1 MLIERIHF
9 FHLVIFFYFFSSC
22 CGSRRFENLSIRCS
36 TCTRTSFNRICDPQ
50 WVLSKSHSKAIL
62 IQNNMHFFHR
72 VYNNSPTSSEIH
84 LMRTRW
90 NRCSHIRFECF
101 VLTQK
106 NARKLNKS
114 LMASL
119 KPTNSP
125 HAGTSSD
132 GRWALA
138 RPYVALA
145 ASEWMGNDSLQTW
158 ANACFK
164 RNPFNLTLL
173 TQIILNKL
181 LLPNATQL
189 QTCST
194 HSEKITKTKQLKKRI
209 FK

>member
-1 MLIERIHF
+1 
-9 FHLVIFFYFFSSC
+9 
-22 CGSRRFENLSIRCS
+22 
-36 TCTRTSFNRICDPQ
+36 
-50 WVLSKSHSKAIL
+50 
-62 IQNNMHFFHR
+62 
-72 VYNNSPTSSEIH
+72 
-84 LMRTRW
+84 MRTRW

-138 RPYVALA
+138 PVRCTCCQ
-145 ASEWMGNDSLQTW
+145 WMGNDSLQMW

-189 QTCST
+189 QTCT
-194 HSEKITKTKQLKKRI
+194 HTQWENNKNETAKKAHFQTKLSIDEKNTTQCSKDSFAQVYFSISLHLAMCHLSHEAHKAKSMCSI
-209 FK
+209 